1 MNAIRKI
8 ATTLGCVTLAV
19 SGVFFAAPTAQ
30 ADINDCLSFLE
41 SQGYHHPRDVHSWSC
56 SKAQSG
62 ELDDWQLCIT
72 ILRKYGNVP
81 SYPEAHYACD
91 LAAP

>member
-30 ADINDCLSFLE
+30 ADWNDCMSFLQR
-41 SQGYHHPRDVHSWSC
+41 QGHPYNGYMDWAC
-56 SKAQSG
+56 WYG
-62 ELDDWQLCIT
+62 EKNDWYKCLGLLERQ
-72 ILRKYGNVP
+72 VP
-81 SYPEAHYACD
+81 VFDPRF
-91 LAAP
+91 